1 MIPLP
6 LVPKLVE
13 RKGKNKAIFEIKALY
28 PGYGVTIG
36 NSLRRVLFSSLSG
49 AAITQVKIKDVA
61 HEFSTIPGVL
71 EDVIYILLNLKK
83 LRFKM
88 YTDEPQK
95 AVLKAKGEKELK
107 ASDFKF
113 PTQVDIVNKDAHIA
127 TLTSKDAEL
136 EMEVQIEKGVGYDPI
151 ERRKREKLEIGAIA
165 LDAIFTPIRKVA
177 CKVENVRVGR
187 RTDFDK
193 LILEIET
200 DGTIIPEDALSKA
213 SGILVKHFSLLTEC
227 FKKKVSKE
235 TPRAKKAP
243 ETEIKIE
250 DLGLSEKT
258 CNILLKNR
266 IKTVKGLLRKDQD
279 ALLEIKG
286 IGTKAIKEI
295 KRALK
300 KRGLEIKV

>member
-6 LVPKLVE
+6 LAPKLVE
-13 RKGKNKAIFEIKALY
+13 RKGKNKAVFEIKALY

-113 PTQVDIVNKDAHIA
+113 PTQVDIVNKDVHIA
-127 TLTSKDAEL
+127 TLASKDAEL

-177 CKVENVRVGR
+177 FKVENVRVGR

-200 DGTIIPEDALSKA
+200 DGTIIPEDALLEA
-213 SGILVKHFSLLTEC
+213 SEILVKHFSLLTKY
-227 FKKKVSKE
+227 FKRKVSKE
-235 TPRAKKAP
+235 APGAKKAP

-258 CNILLKNR
+258 CNILLKNG
-266 IKTVKGLLRKDQD
+266 IKTTKGLLRKNQD

-300 KRGLEIKV
+300 KRDLEIKV

>member
-6 LVPKLVE
+6 LAPKLVE

-49 AAITQVKIKDVA
+49 VAITQVKIKDVA

-177 CKVENVRVGR
+177 FKVENVRVGR

-200 DGTIIPEDALSKA
+200 DGTIIPEDALLKA
-213 SGILVKHFSLLTEC
+213 SGILVKHFSLLTEY
-227 FKKKVSKE
+227 FKKEVSKE